1 MPRPQ
6 DHYGKKAKELG
17 YPARS
22 VFKLK
27 EIMEKFPIIPKSPRI
42 LDIGAAPGSFSLFF
56 LQQLKGKGS
65 VVAVDLAERISIPGS
80 FTNFQYIRGD
90 IFAQDIQDRI
100 FTYGPFDVI
109 ISDAAPS
116 TTGQKEV
123 DALKSISIAECV
135 LGIAKRI
142 LRKDGNLVVK
152 IFQGGGESE
161 FFNSLRASFQN
172 VKGFKPQASRRESF
186 ETYFIGIGFNP

>member
-65 VVAVDLAERISIPGS
+65 VVAVDLAERVSIPGS

-100 FTYGPFDVI
+100 
-109 ISDAAPS
+109 
-116 TTGQKEV
+116 
-123 DALKSISIAECV
+123 
-135 LGIAKRI
+135 
-142 LRKDGNLVVK
+142 
-152 IFQGGGESE
+152 
-161 FFNSLRASFQN
+161 
-172 VKGFKPQASRRESF
+172 
-186 ETYFIGIGFNP
+186 